1 MAVEARKVVILGSTG
16 SIGRSTIDVIIDH
29 PGAFDVVALAGYSNV
44 ELLAEQCRRLQPK
57 YAAIV
62 DSSKANEL
70 EQRLSDQSIEILSG
84 EDDLEKLASLKEAD
98 MVVNAVVG
106 AAGLKASLAAVK
118 AGKNLALANK
128 ESLVAGGPLF
138 PELIKKSGARIL
150 PIDSEHSAVW
160 QALACGNP
168 DEVKRIILTASG
180 GPFRDYPL
188 DKFDTITPEMALN
201 HPTWKM
207 GPKITI
213 DSATMV
219 NKGLEIIEAV
229 ALFSFPADKV
239 DVVIHP
245 QSIVHSLVEFVDS
258 SIIAQLSRPDMR
270 LPISYA
276 LFWPER
282 VDSAFG
288 RLDFARMRQLNFEEP
303 DFERFPALK
312 LAYQAAE
319 SGGTAPAVYNAANEV
334 AVDAFLKGALGFLWI
349 TDLIRAALNEVELV
363 AEPTLDDILAADQR
377 ARELTTERIGKVTT
391 C

>member
-1 MAVEARKVVILGSTG
+1 MDSRKIVILGSTG
-16 SIGRSTIDVIIDH
+16 SIGRSTIDVIIAH
-29 PGAFDVVALAGYSNV
+29 PGAFEVIALAGHSNID
-44 ELLAEQCRRLQPK
+44 LLEEQCRRLQPR
-57 YAAIV
+57 YVAIA
-62 DSSKANEL
+62 DSSKAGEL
-70 EQRLSDQSIEILSG
+70 ERRLDELSVEILSG
-84 EDDLEKLASLKEAD
+84 DDEIIKLATLKEAD
-98 MVVNAVVG
+98 IVVNAIVG

-128 ESLVAGGPLF
+128 ESLVTGGPLF

-168 DEVKRIILTASG
+168 EEVQKIILTASG

-188 DKFDTITPEMALN
+188 EKFDSITPEMALK

-207 GPKITI
+207 GRKITI

-239 DVVIHP
+239 EVVIHP
-245 QSIVHSLVEFVDS
+245 QSIVHSMVEFVDS

-270 LPISYA
+270 LPINYA
-276 LFWPER
+276 LFWPQRAES
-282 VDSAFG
+282 DFG
-288 RLDFARMRQLNFEEP
+288 KLDLTRLKQLSFEEP
-303 DFERFPALK
+303 DFRRFPALK
-312 LAYQAAE
+312 LAYQAAK
-319 SGGTAPAVYNAANEV
+319 SSGTAPAVYNAANEI
-334 AVDAFLKGALGFLWI
+334 AVDAFLKGAIGFVWI
-349 TDLIRAALNEVELV
+349 TDLIQAALNEVELV
-363 AEPTLDDILAADQR
+363 AEPTLDDILSADRQ
-377 ARELTTERIGKVTT
+377 ARELTTERIGKVTP